1 MLMLTILLVIIAYA
15 AWRVQLHRAAK
26 ARFVPQFPNARCLS
40 WRAWTA
46 SQWQAGTRLEIPA
59 GSDLARLLERA
70 EARDRTSGV
79 EDSTEA
85 PEGVAP
91 NSTIPTWAVGIDG
104 ALAGLSVAEA
114 FGHVDP
120 AVLNAIDFSTADHIH
135 NLASV
140 DSYVH
145 DHFFASPDASAEGWL
160 HRLEGYVAEQKA
172 AVALEQAGHHVEF
185 AHFSNQPDWDLI
197 VDGHPLQIKEGVDAA
212 HIKEFLAQ
220 HPDIQVLTG
229 DDIASQIHDSHL
241 QGIPELDHDA
251 VASSTKDSLHGVKDG
266 FHPGFHVPIVTLLLS
281 SYREGKLLWNER
293 TTIEKALKHVAIDV
307 ASVGAGAWVG
317 AKTGAVL
324 GSWAGPVGAG
334 IGGFV
339 GAVGGAIAGKFA
351 ANGIRYATFN
361 QVRAEYCRTVDVA
374 QENIQSRIEHSRGQ
388 VRELQAAFQG
398 RFDCERK
405 AIVAAADRALTS
417 VHDESR
423 RKMSDFAD
431 NFPGRLDD
439 LLDQLKREEAEVLAQ
454 LPGSW
459 FALIYPKERDLLRSL
474 ARSWFKRARRLV
486 RDEKKAY
493 LELPGHS
500 QDARFRAIRTFLNNY
515 DFELATLQADLDRLA
530 ASIGNARESAERIHR
545 EAIAKAEAVR
555 TGLLKE
561 FGATVADLHAQLADF
576 IQGWNDRITECRE
589 RLRREGRPVGIE
601 I

>member
-1 MLMLTILLVIIAYA
+1 MLLLTLLVIIAYA

-26 ARFVPQFPNARCLS
+26 ARFALQFPNARCLS
-40 WRAWTA
+40 WRTWTA
-46 SQWQAGTRLEIPA
+46 SQSRTGTRLEIPA
-59 GSDLARLLERA
+59 GSDLARLLEPA
-70 EARDRTSGV
+70 EARDRAFGE
-79 EDSTEA
+79 EDKNEA
-85 PEGVAP
+85 PDGVAP
-91 NSTIPTWAVGIDG
+91 HSAIPTWAVGIDG
-104 ALAGLSVAEA
+104 ALAGLPVAEA
-114 FGHVDP
+114 FGHIDP

-135 NLASV
+135 SLASV

-172 AVALEQAGHHVEF
+172 AAALEQAGHHVEF

-229 DDIASQIHDSHL
+229 DDLASQIHDAHL

-266 FHPGFHVPIVTLLLS
+266 FHPGFHVPLVTLLLS

-317 AKTGAVL
+317 AKTGALL

-351 ANGIRYATFN
+351 ANGVRYATFN

-374 QENIQSRIEHSRGQ
+374 QENIQARIQSSRDD
-388 VRELQAAFQG
+388 VRELQATFQG
-398 RFDCERK
+398 QFDSERK
-405 AIVAAADRALTS
+405 AIIAAADRSLAS
-417 VHDESR
+417 VRDEGHR
-423 RKMSDFAD
+423 RLSEFTE
-431 NFPGRLDD
+431 NFPVRLDD
-439 LLDQLKREEAEVLAQ
+439 LFDQLKREEAEVLAQ

-459 FALIYPKERDLLRSL
+459 FAVIYPTERDLLRSL
-474 ARSWFKRARRLV
+474 VRSWFNRARRLV

-493 LELPGHS
+493 LELAEHS
-500 QDARFRAIRTFLNNY
+500 QDARFRAIRTFLNKY
-515 DFELATLQADLDRLA
+515 DFELVTLQADLDQLA
-530 ASIGNARESAERIHR
+530 ASIGNARESAERIHA

-555 TGLLKE
+555 TGLIKE
-561 FGATVADLHAQLADF
+561 FGVKVADLHAQLANF
-576 IQGWNDRITECRE
+576 IQGWNQRVTECRE